1 MNLQTCTQTRGVT
14 SATKKI
20 LEDALALPERE
31 REASVEA
38 LSDSL
43 EPETVELRG
52 KYTDDAD
59 ALTALEQI
67 AREPEMHRRHS
78 DYHAYEFFVVRR

>member
-1 MNLQTCTQTRGVT
+1 VNLQTCTQTRSVT

-20 LEDALALPERE
+20 REDALALPERE
-31 REASVEA
+31 REA

-43 EPETVELRG
+43 EPETVELRS

-78 DYHAYEFFVVRR
+78 DYYAYEFFVVRR